1 MIKVKFIKHPA
12 GHNYAYNVGDETAL
26 PEEKA
31 KQLLDA
37 GVVAIIATEEIEKA
51 ESKAKPEKRIRK

>member
-12 GHNYAYNVGDETAL
+12 GLNYVYNVGDVAVL
-26 PEEKA
+26 PKANA

-37 GVVAIIATEEIEKA
+37 GMVAIIAAEEIEKA

>member
-12 GHNYAYNVGDETAL
+12 GFNYAYNVGDIAAL
-26 PEEKA
+26 PEAKA

-37 GVVAIIATEEIEKA
+37 GIVSILETLQIEKA
-51 ESKAKPEKRIRK
+51 ESKAKPEKRTRK

>member
-12 GHNYAYNVGDETAL
+12 GFNYAYNVGDEAVL
-26 PEEKA
+26 LEAKA

-37 GVVAIIATEEIEKA
+37 GIVSIMEPIEIEKA

>member
-12 GHNYAYNVGDETAL
+12 GWNYAYNVGDEAAF
-26 PEEKA
+26 PEVKA

-37 GVVAIIATEEIEKA
+37 GIVSILETLQIEKA
-51 ESKAKPEKRIRK
+51 ESKAKPEKRNRK

>member
-12 GHNYAYNVGDETAL
+12 GLNYAYNVGDEAAL
-26 PEEKA
+26 PEAKA

-37 GVVAIIATEEIEKA
+37 GMVVFIAAGEIEKA